1 VPGGGAYRFTEEG
14 YAMVLFGPNVE
25 KLEKQNSISGLLKCL
40 DHKKADVR
48 YSAFVALAG
57 KTGLSGEV
65 IMRLRK
71 MMDDPDPWVKTIAT
85 LKFAE
90 LGDTHMSGNLMEI
103 ITEGSRKAKIDLLRI
118 IAGRG
123 ATDDQDI
130 MQVIM
135 NALADKNEIVMHGA
149 LTAAGAT
156 RNRHLM
162 QYCADL
168 LHEKHHQMRI
178 YAAQALYDIGGDES
192 VDYLIGLLAD
202 REPEVV
208 SAARSYLSAMD
219 VERARKALNDVQF
232 MQLIRGMNDREPVR
246 RETARKIGDE
256 SIREGL
262 PLLHRACRDKYKGV
276 RIQALRSIA
285 AFRDPS
291 SIEFVAKLL
300 GDKFHDVRLEA
311 VHTLDQIIDTRSLD
325 ALKGAVEDRDKQ
337 VREAAQRAYDRMR
350 WSF

>member
-1 VPGGGAYRFTEEG
+1 
-14 YAMVLFGPNVE
+14 
-25 KLEKQNSISGLLKCL
+25 
-40 DHKKADVR
+40 VR

-57 KTGLSGEV
+57 KTGLSGE
-65 IMRLRK
+65 IINRLRK

-90 LGDTHMSGNLMEI
+90 LGDTHIAANLMEI
-103 ITEGSRKAKIDLLRI
+103 IAEGSRKAKIDLLRI
-118 IAGRG
+118 IASRG
-123 ATDDQDI
+123 ATDDQNI

-135 NALADKNEIVMHGA
+135 DALADKNEIARHHA

-156 RNRHLM
+156 RNRRLM

-178 YAAQALYDIGGDES
+178 YAAQALYDIGGEES

-202 REPEVV
+202 REPEVAT
-208 SAARSYLSAMD
+208 AARTYLSAMN
-219 VERARKALNDVQF
+219 VERAQKALNDVQF
-232 MQLIRGMNDREPVR
+232 MQLIKGMNDREPVR

-256 SIREGL
+256 FIREGL

-276 RIQALRSIA
+276 RIQALKSMA

-311 VHTLDQIIDTRSLD
+311 VRALEQINDARSLE
-325 ALKGAVEDRDKQ
+325 ALRNAVGDTDKQ
-337 VREAAQRAYDRMR
+337 VSEAAQRAYDRMR
-350 WSF
+350 WSL